1 MRVQLDHARNDANR
15 RAVRSTPSQR
25 FRDPEIQRFRDSE
38 IEVAEMSPDTFTMV
52 DADGHV
58 LETAELD
65 LAPEVMKAFMDAIRI
80 ENGAIPGDDPIPM
93 ESAGDAE
100 KMMRPGGSQPGPR
113 LVDMDADGIDQ
124 AVLYPTS
131 PGLVWVEDPTV
142 FHTMAQEYNRWLKTY
157 CDEDSTRLHGVGL
170 VALQDPGLAIKEMER
185 CVEDLDFKAVMI
197 RPAPY
202 IGNKKLNDPVY
213 DPFWD
218 AAAQLGCPIAVH
230 PFSFDDMPWNVVT
243 RLGLQ
248 DDAMGRPDKGL
259 ALRQG
264 LGNALDV
271 MVAMGW
277 FTAGGVC
284 ERFPSLTVVF
294 LEGSGGWCAPMLERF
309 DHHLD
314 VFGSRY
320 QTTPASEIF
329 KRQCYISFDP
339 DEEALAYTANSK
351 YVGADRIVWASDY
364 PHPDAKI
371 PGIVAE
377 LEEAAEDLDDDQRRL
392 IFGDNAKRL
401 YSL

>member
-1 MRVQLDHARNDANR
+1 MRM
-15 RAVRSTPSQR
+15 
-25 FRDPEIQRFRDSE
+25 I
-38 IEVAEMSPDTFTMV
+38 

-58 LETAELD
+58 LEQLELPEEVTAAFLVGITGGVTEVSPRD
-65 LAPEVMKAFMDAIRI
+65 PAPMEASHAEVMY
-80 ENGAIPGDDPIPM
+80 
-93 ESAGDAE
+93 
-100 KMMRPGGSQPGPR
+100 RPGASQPEPR
-113 LVDMDADGIDQ
+113 LDDMDADGIDV
-124 AVLYPTS
+124 AVLYPTT
-131 PGLVWVEDPTV
+131 PGLAFVPDAEV
-142 FHTMAQEYNRWLKTY
+142 FHIMAAAYNRWLYDY
-157 CDEDSTRLHGVGL
+157 CSADSSRLIGVGL
-170 VALQDPGLAIKEMER
+170 VPLQDPALAVKEMER
-185 CVEDLDFKAVMI
+185 CVNELGFKAVMI

-202 IGNKKLNDPVY
+202 IGNHKLNEVIY

-218 AAAQLGCPIAVH
+218 AAAQLGCPIGVH
-230 PFSFDDMPWNVVT
+230 PFSFADMPWNVVT

-248 DDAMGRPDKGL
+248 DDAYGHPDKGL

-277 FTAGGVC
+277 FVAGGIC
-284 ERFPSLTVVF
+284 ERFPRLTVVF

-309 DHHLD
+309 DHHVE

-320 QTTPASEIF
+320 QQSRPSEVF

-371 PGIVAE
+371 PGVVRE
-377 LEEAAEDLDDDQRRL
+377 LEEATEGLSDDQRRL
-392 IFGDNAKRL
+392 IFGENAARL
-401 YSL
+401 YDL

>member
-1 MRVQLDHARNDANR
+1 MSAAR
-15 RAVRSTPSQR
+15 
-25 FRDPEIQRFRDSE
+25 
-38 IEVAEMSPDTFTMV
+38 MV

-58 LETAELD
+58 IERLELD
-65 LAPEVMKAFMDAIRI
+65 PDVQAAFFSRLNGDIPIRVFS
-80 ENGAIPGDDPIPM
+80 PDDDPIP
-93 ESAGDAE
+93 EEASHAE
-100 KMMRPGGSQPGPR
+100 VMYRPGGSEPGPR
-113 LVDMDADGIDQ
+113 LADMDADGIDV
-124 AVLYPTS
+124 AVLYPTT
-131 PGLVWVEDPTV
+131 PGLGYVPDPDV
-142 FHTMAQEYNRWLKTY
+142 YVKMSRAYNRWLHEFCSKDT
-157 CDEDSTRLHGVGL
+157 DRLIGVGL
-170 VALQDPGLAIKEMER
+170 VPLQDPALAVKEMQH
-185 CVEDLDFKAVMI
+185 CVDDLGFKAVMI

-202 IGNKKLNDPVY
+202 IGDKPLNDPVY

-218 AAAQLGCPIAVH
+218 AAQALGCPVGVH
-230 PFSFDDMPWNVVT
+230 PFSFADMPYNTVSL
-243 RLGLQ
+243 LGLHR
-248 DDAMGRPDKGL
+248 DSMGDPSKGL

-277 FTAGGVC
+277 FVAGGIC
-284 ERFPSLTVVF
+284 ERYPRMTVVF

-309 DHHLD
+309 DHHIE

-320 QTTPASEIF
+320 QRTPPSEVF

-339 DEEALAYTANSK
+339 DEESLAYAANSR

-377 LEEAAEDLDDDQRRL
+377 LEEATESLTEPQREL
-392 IFGDNAKRL
+392 IFGANAKRL